1 MIGTILGNRYE
12 LLEKIGEGGMSTV
25 FKAKCNILN
34 RFVAVKVLKKEY
46 SSDEEFVEKF
56 KREATAVA
64 SLSDNN
70 IVNIYDV
77 GSQGDINYIVME
89 YVKGKTLKQ
98 IIKEDGKLSTRDA
111 VKIAIQ
117 IGKALECAHRNNII
131 HRDIKPH
138 NVLVTGEGV
147 VKVTD
152 FGIAKASTSV
162 TITNSS
168 KILGSAHYFS
178 PEQAR
183 GSVVDCRT
191 DIYSLGIVLY
201 ELVTGRVPYD
211 AESPVSVALKHIQEP
226 VVPPK
231 QINEYISDSLNKLIL
246 KAMEK
251 EPIKRYQSVTDM
263 IFDLKRIQNNK
274 ELDIIIHDF
283 DEDATR
289 ILDSND
295 VNSKLGKDV
304 KADKIPRNRN
314 NSNESKNKKKILIPA
329 FIILLLVVGSVLGY
343 FAYNKIAGNSGTAVV
358 PQIVGLNQNEAKNLV
373 EDKKLKFVLIGKE
386 KSDKP
391 EGTVIRCYPDQGT
404 SVKVGSD
411 VRVSVSGG
419 TSNLTIPNVKN
430 MDLTSAKDIIT
441 KAGLKVG
448 NITTAASDTIAKDYV
463 ISQSPDPDSNA
474 KENAKVDMVVSTGPQ
489 DTYVTVPD
497 LHGSTIDQATALLT
511 NAGLKLGSKDTS
523 ATDDQSLKDTIKAQ
537 NIDPGQKV
545 KTGTAISVTY
555 YVYSADVMV
564 TIPNLTSILGADT
577 KLNSLGLVLVED
589 PVITHDVNLE
599 NKVKN
604 ISPSAGTSVKK
615 GTSIKVTYYDYVQQ

>member
-12 LLEKIGEGGMSTV
+12 LLQIIGDGGMSIV
-25 FKAKCNILN
+25 YKAKCNKLN
-34 RFVAVKVLKKEY
+34 RYVAIKILKKEF
-46 SSDEEFVEKF
+46 SSDSDFVEKF
-56 KREATAVA
+56 KREAMAVA

-98 IIKEDGKLSTRDA
+98 LLKEQGKLNSRDA

-138 NVLVTGEGV
+138 NVLLTEEGI

-152 FGIAKASTSV
+152 FGIAKASTSM

-183 GSVVDCRT
+183 GIVVDCRT

-231 QINEYISDSLNKLIL
+231 QINEYIPESLNNLIL
-246 KAMEK
+246 KAIEK
-251 EPIKRYQSVTDM
+251 EPIKRYQNVTDM
-263 IFDLKRIQNNK
+263 IFDLKKIQNNQ
-274 ELDIIIHDF
+274 ELNIIFNDID
-283 DEDATR
+283 DDATR
-289 ILDSND
+289 VLDSNA
-295 VNSKLGKDV
+295 VNTKLANDAKEQ
-304 KADKIPRNRN
+304 KMLRDKNTN
-314 NSNESKNKKKILIPA
+314 NSNNKKKILIPA

-343 FAYNKIAGNSGTAVV
+343 FAYNKMSANSGTTTV
-358 PQIVGLNQNEAKNLV
+358 PQIIGLKQDEAQKLV
-373 EDKKLKFVLIGKE
+373 TDKKLKFVLIGKE

-391 EGTVIRCYPDQGT
+391 EGTVIRCYPEVGT
-404 SVKVGSD
+404 SVKTGSD
-411 VRVSVSGG
+411 VRVSISGG
-419 TSNLTIPNVKN
+419 ASDLSIPNLSN
-430 MDLTSAKDIIT
+430 MELSAAKDMIT
-441 KAGLKVG
+441 KAGFKVG
-448 NITTAASDTIAKDYV
+448 TITYAPDATIIKDYV
-463 ISQSPDPDSNA
+463 ISQDPAVDSTAKSNA
-474 KENAKVDMVVSTGPQ
+474 TIDLVVSSGPE

-497 LHGSTIDQATALLT
+497 LHGKTIDQATALLI

-523 ATDDQSLKDTIKAQ
+523 ITNDQTLANTIKSQ
-537 NIDPGQKV
+537 SIDPGQKV
-545 KTGTAISVTY
+545 KTATAISVSY
-555 YVYSADVMV
+555 YVYSQDAMVTVPSIDYIDGADV
-564 TIPNLTSILGADT
+564 ILN
-577 KLNSLGLVLVED
+577 NSGLVMGNSFAKDTTDATLD
-589 PVITHDVNLE
+589 GKVISTSP
-599 NKVKN
+599 KV
-604 ISPSAGTSVKK
+604 GTSVKK
-615 GTSIKVTYYDYVQQ
+615 GSAVDITYWKLK